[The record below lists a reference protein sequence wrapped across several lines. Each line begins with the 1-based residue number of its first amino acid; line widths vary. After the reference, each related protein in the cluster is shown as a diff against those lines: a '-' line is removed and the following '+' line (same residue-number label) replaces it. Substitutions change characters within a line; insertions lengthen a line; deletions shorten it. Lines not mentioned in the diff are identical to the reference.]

1 MSLCDA
7 APGEIELTYK
17 FGACSIPF
25 SYDPSRSEADSSTLK
40 RASEVKA
47 MLEPSYLVLRKL
59 SECVMEQLEDCNNQ
73 ITTIRSRGTFSSLPD
88 EILSS
93 VLEYAAF
100 YPEAKNTVY
109 GNREKAQSI
118 INAVNAAIKVS
129 SVCSR
134 FRTLAIHSP

>member
-1 MSLCDA
+1 
-7 APGEIELTYK
+7 
-17 FGACSIPF
+17 
-25 SYDPSRSEADSSTLK
+25 
-40 RASEVKA
+40 
-47 MLEPSYLVLRKL
+47 
-59 SECVMEQLEDCNNQ
+59 MEQLEDCNNQ

-134 FRTLAIHSP
+134 FRTLAIHSPNLWNRVCLGMPREMLATCFERVGFSAAAVRFRNRGKPV